1 MSGTMARIADGGTTH
16 SATSPQ
22 TLGSDGVGHM
32 DQRTEVQVGE
42 AINEVLKH
50 MEDWSY
56 EQLVDGF
63 RTIQE
68 RFGWLAASAP
78 AAFREVER
86 RVAEDTLLAAE
97 VKEQSIA
104 DCERL
109 LERVLE
115 LGWSDRYRAPE
126 VLLPF
131 CRYCIDQGR
140 PDLARRY
147 LEPVDAELVAIP
159 PESGEEQ
166 LHGNLLAAVRK
177 MLGGLPEH

>member
-1 MSGTMARIADGGTTH
+1 
-16 SATSPQ
+16 
-22 TLGSDGVGHM
+22 M
-32 DQRTEVQVGE
+32 DQRTEEQVGE

-50 MEDWSY
+50 MEDWPY
-56 EQLVDGF
+56 EKLADGF
-63 RTIQE
+63 RAIQE
-68 RFGWLAASAP
+68 RFNWLAASAP

-97 VKEQSIA
+97 VKERSIME
-104 DCERL
+104 CESL

-131 CRYCIDQGR
+131 GRYCIDQGR

-147 LEPVDAELVAIP
+147 LKPVAAELAAIP
-159 PESGEEQ
+159 PASGEEQ

-177 MLGGLPEH
+177 MLDGLSEC